1 MKNAH
6 LIAITG
12 GIGSG
17 KSVVSKMLTAMN
29 YRVYDC
35 DSRAKML
42 MDTSNEIKRQLR
54 AEIAD
59 DVVMSNGEINRPLLA
74 KYVFGDKQLL
84 AKLNAIVHGAVAAD
98 LQEWYSNYACENK
111 PLFVETAILYSS
123 GFVRF
128 VDRIW
133 RVDAPTEIRID
144 RVIKRNCVSR
154 EAVEERI
161 KAQAGEFANSDNT
174 DIIIND
180 GNTPVLP
187 QLQKL
192 LSQLTV

>member
-1 MKNAH
+1 
-6 LIAITG
+6 
-12 GIGSG
+12 
-17 KSVVSKMLTAMN
+17 
-29 YRVYDC
+29 
-35 DSRAKML
+35 
-42 MDTSNEIKRQLR
+42 
-54 AEIAD
+54 
-59 DVVMSNGEINRPLLA
+59 
-74 KYVFGDKQLL
+74 
-84 AKLNAIVHGAVAAD
+84 
-98 LQEWYSNYACENK
+98 
-111 PLFVETAILYSS
+111 
-123 GFVRF
+123 VRF

-154 EAVEERI
+154 KAVEERI

>member
-1 MKNAH
+1 
-6 LIAITG
+6 
-12 GIGSG
+12 
-17 KSVVSKMLTAMN
+17 MN

-42 MDTSNEIKRQLR
+42 MDSSDEIKRQLR

-74 KYVFGDKQLL
+74 KYVFADKQLL
-84 AKLNAIVHGAVAAD
+84 TKLNTIVHGAVAAD
-98 LQEWYSNYACENK
+98 LQEWCSSYACEDK
-111 PLFVETAILYSS
+111 PLFVETAILYAS

-133 RVDAPTEIRID
+133 RVDAPSEIRIE
-144 RVIKRNCVSR
+144 RVIKRNNVSR
-154 EAVEERI
+154 ESVEERI